1 MESQKTA
8 TFMFENKQS
17 ISIPFQGNEKLVE
30 LIKKY
35 IKQINPNSNI
45 VDYNFYYEGKKIE
58 RSNYENP
65 IKDNDFGKNGSFIL
79 SVEKNI
85 KIIKCPVCNYD
96 DCVVSLRDY
105 KTTFYNC
112 EHKHLHIGRYE
123 TFLNDQIYH
132 PENIICS
139 EMFGKN
145 CKKNGGNDPDMQL
158 CLTCSK
164 IVDRTRSI
172 CSDCIKQHKE
182 QNHEVIKYED
192 KNYYCQK
199 HIKKI
204 KKYCFECKQSFCES
218 CVKKHDK
225 KNENNGH
232 HIKSIDLL
240 IPLKEEINKLKDSLK
255 KISEYMDTLKV
266 IINGLNYSLN
276 RAMDLYKDYYK
287 CASHIIEKYE
297 TFNKGQEAFKN
308 FTIFKCLYN
317 LKLSNRQILDD
328 IKSIIN
334 KKTNLEKAKDLIEI
348 YTNKKKEYDAS
359 DKSGGDLNKEDDRD
373 WFKEVCERERKIKE
387 EREKDINPTY
397 HLQI

>member
-1 MESQKTA
+1 MESTQKTA
-8 TFMFENKQS
+8 SFMFENKQS
-17 ISIPFQGNEKLVE
+17 ISIPCQGKEKLVE

-58 RSNYENP
+58 RSDYEKP
-65 IKDNDFGKNGSFIL
+65 IENNDFGKNESFIL

-182 QNHEVIKYED
+182 ENHIVIKYED

-199 HIKKI
+199 HIKDI

-218 CVKKHDK
+218 CAQEHKKK
-225 KNENNGH
+225 EKTKGH
-232 HIKSIDLL
+232 LIKSIDSL
-240 IPLKEEINKLKDSLK
+240 IPLEEEIIELKNSIK
-255 KISEYMDTLKV
+255 EIGKHIETLRVV
-266 IINGLNYSLN
+266 IDHLIYTLNGAMRVYTNYYN
-276 RAMDLYKDYYK
+276 
-287 CASHIIEKYE
+287 CANHIVEKYE
-297 TFNKGQEAFKN
+297 TFNKGKEAFKN

-317 LKLSNRQILDD
+317 LKLSNIQILEDLN
-328 IKSIIN
+328 SIIN
-334 KKTNLEKAKDLIEI
+334 AKNDFEKAKYLIGI
-348 YTNKKKEYDAS
+348 YDTKKKEYNAS
-359 DKSGGDLNKEDDRD
+359 DRTGCDLNKEDDKD
-373 WFKEVCERERKIKE
+373 WFKKVCERER
-387 EREKDINPTY
+387 ERE
-397 HLQI
+397 